1 MALDSDLAQLCVLGI
16 WKEWRTIDL
25 RETWKNTVGDNLAR
39 KRGLDKIGYLK
50 QTVEASMVDFRAAG
64 GSCRITELVV

>member
-1 MALDSDLAQLCVLGI
+1 MALDFDLAQLCVLGI

-39 KRGLDKIGYLK
+39 KRGLDKSDI
-50 QTVEASMVDFRAAG
+50 
-64 GSCRITELVV
+64 